1 MTQVPKASSSCRF
14 FCFVFFFKLSFG
26 SGQAALLGKKG
37 RANIKIGAD
46 YKIKAFSFFQNHFA
60 KKKIQKCKCHYKN
73 AVSQFAWHF
82 LDFSIGSPVSW
93 EPLQFCLASLIIS
106 NMTEQ
111 HMCPL
116 GEP

>member
-26 SGQAALLGKKG
+26 SGQAALFGKKG

-60 KKKIQKCKCHYKN
+60 KKKFKN
-73 AVSQFAWHF
+73 VNVTTKMLCPS
-82 LDFSIGSPVSW
+82 LPGTSW
-93 EPLQFCLASLIIS
+93 ILASEVLYPGNLFS
-106 NMTEQ
+106 SVW
-111 HMCPL
+111 PA
-116 GEP
+116 